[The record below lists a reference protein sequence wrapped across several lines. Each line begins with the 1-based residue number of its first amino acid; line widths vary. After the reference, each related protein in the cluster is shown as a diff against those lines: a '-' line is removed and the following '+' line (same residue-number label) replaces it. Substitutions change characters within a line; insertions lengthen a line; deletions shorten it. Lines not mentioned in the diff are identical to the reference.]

1 MSLLEQLKKGTDN
14 KKTISFPGTSEE
26 VVVSV
31 LSEGARQDAQF
42 ATEQHFKR
50 KEIEVSMSTV
60 DAYESEKTIQMLY
73 RALSD
78 QEGKPLAG
86 TVDEFRNLLTVDEKD
101 RLVDEYLAFENE
113 CSPNIE
119 TMSESE
125 LENLYQEIKKKP
137 ETIGNFSSIGTAR
150 QLISYLVN
158 RLASSPPGSGS
169 IS

>member
-1 MSLLEQLKKGTDN
+1 MSLLERLKKGTDN
-14 KKTISFPGTSEE
+14 KKTIVFPGTSEE

-31 LSEGARQDAQF
+31 LSEGARQEAHF
-42 ATEQHFKR
+42 AAEQHFKR
-50 KEIEVSMSTV
+50 KGIEVTMSTA
-60 DAYESEKTIQMLY
+60 DAYETERTIQILY

-78 QEGKPLAG
+78 QEEKPLAR

-101 RLVDEYLAFENE
+101 RLVDEYLVFENE
-113 CSPNIE
+113 CSPNPE
-119 TMSESE
+119 KRSESE

-137 ETIGNFSSIGTAR
+137 ETIGSFSSIGTAR

-158 RLASSPPGSGS
+158 RLASSPADSGS